1 MAAAGRGFSDPPAG
15 TKLAWVPMVE
25 DVFNKLVARFDTE
38 SCGGGLRW
46 QVPFANRGYEHKD
59 ALPDGLFFS
68 LGARLAR
75 YTGNKTYAEWADR
88 AWDWVEGIGFVDNQT
103 HAVHHG
109 AKTDSNCKRT
119 SKAEIT
125 ANNAIFVLGAS
136 CMYNQRGLHNFF
148 PYNVAY
154 EAACGKEKECLAE
167 ITFFKGLMH
176 QGWTASTQVAPFIS
190 ETVLPVLRSSAAAAV
205 KQCTGEGEGEAD
217 GRLCRSF
224 WAREGSDGRTGVG
237 EQMSALAAV
246 TGLLVS
252 KKAGP
257 HTAKSGKGSGGS
269 DNGGNGGAGGD
280 GKADN
285 GTSSGGKNGKDSA
298 AGKIDRGVLGI
309 TVIATGRYVL
319 IAWYEVLSYRSVS
332 SVVSNPV
339 CGNRPC
345 QALKQ
350 QSDSSK
356 KPYKLPYEF
365 ASPNATKQILLRT

>member
-1 MAAAGRGFSDPPAG
+1 
-15 TKLAWVPMVE
+15 
-25 DVFNKLVARFDTE
+25 
-38 SCGGGLRW
+38 
-46 QVPFANRGYEHKD
+46 
-59 ALPDGLFFS
+59 
-68 LGARLAR
+68 
-75 YTGNKTYAEWADR
+75 
-88 AWDWVEGIGFVDNQT
+88 
-103 HAVHHG
+103 
-109 AKTDSNCKRT
+109 
-119 SKAEIT
+119 
-125 ANNAIFVLGAS
+125 
-136 CMYNQRGLHNFF
+136 
-148 PYNVAY
+148 
-154 EAACGKEKECLAE
+154 
-167 ITFFKGLMH
+167 MH

-319 IAWYEVLSYRSVS
+319 IAWYEVLS
-332 SVVSNPV
+332 
-339 CGNRPC
+339 
-345 QALKQ
+345 
-350 QSDSSK
+350 
-356 KPYKLPYEF
+356 
-365 ASPNATKQILLRT
+365 